1 MEQMNNERD
10 ERFTIDSKEKAAW
23 AFRKLAELNAAISEN
38 ESFAN
43 AEIDRVKAWLDK
55 ENESLLHEKEYF
67 DHLLIDYTK
76 RTKEDDPKA
85 KVSTPWGSVKTRTA
99 RKYIWKDDDVMEWA
113 KESGAQYVKEKVTYS
128 LDKAALK
135 KDCNVTEEGDLVDA
149 NGEIVPGVK
158 APYETTYTV
167 EVKE

>member
-1 MEQMNNERD
+1 MEQMNNDRD

-23 AFRKLAELNAAISEN
+23 AFRKLAEVNAAVSEN

-43 AEIDRVKAWLDK
+43 AEIERVKAWLDK

-67 DHLLIDYTK
+67 EHLLVDYTQ
-76 RTKEDDPKA
+76 REKEANPKA
-85 KVSTPWGSVKTRTA
+85 KVSTPWGGVKTRTA
-99 RKYIWKDDDVMEWA
+99 RKYIWQDDDVMEWA
-113 KESGAQYVKEKVTYS
+113 KASGGQYVKEKVTYS

-135 KDCNVTEEGDLVDA
+135 KDCTVTEEGDLVDA

>member
-1 MEQMNNERD
+1 MEKTNND
-10 ERFTIDSKEKAAW
+10 SGERFIIDNKETAAW
-23 AFRKLAELNAAISEN
+23 AFRRLAEVNAAIEEN

-43 AEIDRVKAWLDK
+43 AEIERVKEWLEA
-55 ENESLLHEKEYF
+55 ENGSLVRDREFFE
-67 DHLLIDYTK
+67 HLLIDYTK
-76 RTKEDDPKA
+76 REKETNPKA

-99 RKYIWKDDDVMEWA
+99 RKYVWMDDDVMEWA
-113 KESGAQYVKEKVTYS
+113 KTSGAQYIKEKVSLS

-135 KDCNVTEEGDLVDA
+135 KDCKVTDEGDLVDA

-167 EVKE
+167 DVKE

>member
-1 MEQMNNERD
+1 MEQMNNER
-10 ERFTIDSKEKAAW
+10 FVIDNKEKAAW
-23 AFRKLAELNAAISEN
+23 AFRKLAEVNSSISEN
-38 ESFAN
+38 EAFAN
-43 AEIDRVKAWLDK
+43 AEIERVKSWLEK

-67 DHLLIDYTK
+67 EHLLVDYTQ
-76 RTKEDDPKA
+76 REKEANPKA

-99 RKYIWKDDDVMEWA
+99 RKYIWQDDDVMEWA
-113 KESGAQYVKEKVTYS
+113 KSSGCQYVKEKVTYS
-128 LDKAALK
+128 LDKASLK
-135 KDCNVTEEGDLVDA
+135 KDCTVTEEGDLVDA

>member
-1 MEQMNNERD
+1 MEQMNNER
-10 ERFTIDSKEKAAW
+10 FVIDNKEKAAW
-23 AFRKLAELNAAISEN
+23 AFRKLAELNAAIDDN

-43 AEIDRVKAWLDK
+43 AEIERVKAWLEK
-55 ENESLLHEKEYF
+55 ENESLLHEKDYF
-67 DHLLIDYTK
+67 EHLLVDYTQ
-76 RTKEDDPKA
+76 REKEANPKA

-99 RKYIWKDDDVMEWA
+99 RKYTWDDDRVMEWA
-113 KESGAQYVKEKVTYS
+113 KVSGSEYVKEKVTYS
-128 LDKAALK
+128 LDKSALK
-135 KDCNVTEEGDLVDA
+135 KDCTVTDEGDLVDA